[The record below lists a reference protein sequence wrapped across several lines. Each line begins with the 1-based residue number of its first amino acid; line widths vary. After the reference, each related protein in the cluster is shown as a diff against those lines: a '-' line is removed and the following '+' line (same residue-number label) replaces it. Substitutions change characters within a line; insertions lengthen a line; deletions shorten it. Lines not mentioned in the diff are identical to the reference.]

1 MDTEGGG
8 GVGEEDR
15 SILKSEG
22 GRAEGGSGM
31 RYTEGERRE
40 EEQSKRS
47 LKRRCM
53 M

>member
-1 MDTEGGG
+1 MR
-8 GVGEEDR
+8 EEDR

-22 GRAEGGSGM
+22 GGAEGGSRM

-40 EEQSKRS
+40 EEQTKRCV
-47 LKRRCM
+47 KRRCM